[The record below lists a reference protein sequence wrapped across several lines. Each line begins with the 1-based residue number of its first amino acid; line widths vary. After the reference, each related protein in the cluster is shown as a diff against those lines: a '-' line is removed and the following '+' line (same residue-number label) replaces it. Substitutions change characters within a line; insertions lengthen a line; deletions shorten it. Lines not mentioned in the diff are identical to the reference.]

1 MLTRKRKMMR
11 PVRALREIVL
21 PHVGPTSCSLISFVE
36 MPATVARAERSWS
49 PFRVGRTEAGGE
61 ATGEGVAEAVALG
74 DAVALGLG
82 DGDAGGDA
90 DGRGRGAGGGDG
102 EAGGQGA
109 AE

>member
-49 PFRVGRTEAGGE
+49 PFRVGRTGAGGE
-61 ATGEGVAEAVALG
+61 AAGEGVAEAVALG

-82 DGDAGGDA
+82 DGDADADA
-90 DGRGRGAGGGDG
+90 DGLGDG
-102 EAGGQGA
+102 EGETDGEDA
-109 AE
+109 AAI